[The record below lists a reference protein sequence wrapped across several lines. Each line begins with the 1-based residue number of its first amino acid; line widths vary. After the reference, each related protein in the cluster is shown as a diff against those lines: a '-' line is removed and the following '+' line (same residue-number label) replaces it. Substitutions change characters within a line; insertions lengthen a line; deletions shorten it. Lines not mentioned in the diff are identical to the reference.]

1 MTSPL
6 DEDAYWR
13 RPAEDEPTHPA
24 GPTRESVGYEG
35 PPRPAQ
41 PPPYWSTPVVQ
52 QPPAARE
59 LPPQDHERLDAQ
71 EQAARTVTYGVAMLA
86 GAVAFILLLVIC
98 AGVLTG

>member
-13 RPAEDEPTHPA
+13 RPAEDEQPHPA
-24 GPTRESVGYEG
+24 GHLDDPVGYQG
-35 PPRPAQ
+35 PPRPA
-41 PPPYWSTPVVQ
+41 PRPPYWSTPVVQ

-59 LPPQDHERLDAQ
+59 LPPQDHERLDAR
-71 EQAARTVTYGVAMLA
+71 EQAARTLTYGVAMLA

-98 AGVLTG
+98 TGLLTG